1 MIMFMVMLK
10 LEIFAISL
18 KNREEEFTE
27 KLILHITEQRQ
38 DLRIEIAI
46 SRLNQIIELLSY
58 STA

>member
-10 LEIFAISL
+10 LEIFATSL

-27 KLILHITEQRQ
+27 KLILHITEKRE

>member
-10 LEIFAISL
+10 FEIFAISL

-27 KLILHITEQRQ
+27 KLILHITEKRE

-58 STA
+58 STV

>member
-27 KLILHITEQRQ
+27 KLILHITEKRE

-58 STA
+58 STV

>member
-27 KLILHITEQRQ
+27 KLILHITEKRE

>member
-1 MIMFMVMLK
+1 MITFMVMLK

-27 KLILHITEQRQ
+27 KLILHITEKRE

>member
-27 KLILHITEQRQ
+27 KLILHITEQRE